1 MVIDFLTNSSDI
13 LLYTLAVII
22 IFATILALLAKLFK
36 QPSILAYILAGVIL
50 GPLFFGLISKSD
62 FLVSLSNLGVAFL
75 LFIVGLS
82 LNFRVLKEVGK
93 ISLITGIGQ
102 VIFTS
107 LVGYIIIRAIGI
119 EVIPAIYIS
128 VALTFSSTI
137 IIVKLLSDKKV
148 IDTLY
153 GRISVGFLIV
163 QDFIAIFALILI
175 SGISGKVNT
184 DELFLSTIKNGLFLL
199 IFVYLFSK
207 YFLNRLFNYL
217 AKSQEL
223 LFMFSI
229 AWCFT
234 VSLVSLYFGFSIEMG
249 AFLAGISIA
258 SLPYTFDIIGKLVS
272 LRDFFIVL
280 FFVYL
285 GLQIT
290 SFNDII
296 SVIPVGLLLSLF
308 VLIGNPLIV
317 MVLIGLFGY
326 KKNVGFF
333 TGLAVAQISE
343 FSLILVNLG
352 YNLGHLTRYH
362 VSLVT
367 FVGIITI
374 TLSSYMIIY
383 SEKIYKKLERH
394 LWIFERKGVL
404 KNNHSFNNKKYDVLI
419 LGGHRLARCIIEYL
433 RKNKKKILVV
443 DYDPEIVKLLNKKK
457 INTFYADVSNIDV
470 LKEIPFNKVKVVI
483 STIPSREDNLVV
495 LDYLNGIE
503 KKPKVFLTTQHM
515 HEAKELYN
523 NKADYVILPYLISGE
538 NVVEILGKIM
548 KDKKYLDKL
557 KKEQLKMILGSDIAS
572 YQLTN

>member
-1 MVIDFLTNSSDI
+1 MVIDFLANSSDV

-22 IFATILALLAKLFK
+22 IFATILALLARLFK
-36 QPSILAYILAGVIL
+36 QPLILAYILTGVIL
-50 GPLFFGLISKSD
+50 GPLFFGLISKTD

-163 QDFIAIFALILI
+163 QDFIAILALILI
-175 SGISGKVNT
+175 SGLSGKVDTN
-184 DELFLSTIKNGLFLL
+184 ELFLSTIKNGLFFLV
-199 IFVYLFSK
+199 FVYLFSK
-207 YFLNRLFNYL
+207 YILNRLFSYI

-223 LFMFSI
+223 LFITSI
-229 AWCFT
+229 GWCFL
-234 VSLVSLYFGFSIEMG
+234 VSLVSLYFGFSIEIG

-290 SFNDII
+290 TLNDFIN
-296 SVIPVGLLLSLF
+296 VIPVGLLLSLF

-326 KKNVGFF
+326 KKNIGFF

-352 YNLGHLTRYH
+352 YNLGHLTSYH

-383 SEKIYKKLERH
+383 SEKIYKKLERY

-404 KNNHSFNNKKYDVLI
+404 KNNNLFKNKKYDVII

-433 RKNKKKILVV
+433 RKNKKKTLVV
-443 DYDPEIVKLLNKKK
+443 DYDPEIIKLLNKKN
-457 INTFYADVSNIDV
+457 ISAFYADISNIDV

-503 KKPKVFLTTQHM
+503 KKPTVFLTTQHM

-557 KKEQLKMILGSDIAS
+557 KKEQLKMILNSDIAS

>member
-1 MVIDFLTNSSDI
+1 MVIGFLANSSDA
-13 LLYTLAVII
+13 LLFNLATII
-22 IFATILALLAKLFK
+22 IFATILALLARLFK
-36 QPSILAYILAGVIL
+36 QPSILAYILTGVIL
-50 GPLFFGLISKSD
+50 GPLFFGLINKSD
-62 FLVSLSNLGVAFL
+62 FLASLSNLGVAFL

-102 VIFTS
+102 VVFTS

-163 QDFIAIFALILI
+163 QDFIAILALILI
-175 SGISGKVNT
+175 SGISGKIDAGV
-184 DELFLSTIKNGLFLL
+184 LFLNTLKNGLFLL
-199 IFVYLFSK
+199 VFVYLFSK
-207 YFLNRLFNYL
+207 YILNRLFNFL

-223 LFMFSI
+223 LFISSI

-234 VSLVSLYFGFSIEMG
+234 VSLVSLYFGFSIEVG

-258 SLPYTFDIIGKLVS
+258 SLPYRFDIIGKLVS

-317 MVLIGLFGY
+317 MILIGLFGY

-352 YNLGHLTRYH
+352 YNLGHLTSYH

-367 FVGIITI
+367 FVGVITI

-383 SEKIYKKLERH
+383 SEKIYKKLEKY
-394 LWIFERKGVL
+394 LWVFERKGVL
-404 KNNHSFNNKKYDVLI
+404 KNHNLFVNKKYDVII
-419 LGGHRLARCIIEYL
+419 LGGHRLARYIIEYL

-443 DYDPEIVKLLNKKK
+443 DYDPEIIKLLNRKN
-457 INTFYADVSNIDV
+457 ISTFYADVSNIDV

-483 STIPSREDNLVV
+483 STIPSREDNLIV

-523 NKADYVILPYLISGE
+523 NLADYVILPYLISGE
-538 NVVEILGKIM
+538 NVVEILGKII
-548 KDKKYLDKL
+548 KDKKYLEKL
-557 KKEQLKMILGSDIAS
+557 KKEQLKTISGSDIVS